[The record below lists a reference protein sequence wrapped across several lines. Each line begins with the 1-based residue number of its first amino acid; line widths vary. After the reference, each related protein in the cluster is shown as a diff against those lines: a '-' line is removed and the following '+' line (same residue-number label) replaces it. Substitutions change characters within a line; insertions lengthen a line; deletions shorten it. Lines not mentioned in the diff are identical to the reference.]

1 MRSREPRDEQ
11 NALYYGAVL
20 FSTVTCSSWQ
30 DTVALCVSAYTV
42 GVCVCVCVSA
52 CVLACM
58 CHVMARLSMRCH
70 LFLVVDLL
78 CFRLV
83 CSCYGL
89 RISLYC

>member
-42 GVCVCVCVSA
+42 GVCVCVCV
-52 CVLACM
+52 CVCLHAYLLACAM
-58 CHVMARLSMRCH
+58 SWP
-70 LFLVVDLL
+70 
-78 CFRLV
+78 
-83 CSCYGL
+83 G
-89 RISLYC
+89 